1 VEEVKTSNE
10 EGEVSMSR
18 TEKLKELYKKA
29 NVLDEENPKQLI
41 DKLSIYGQ
49 ILELVGGMHA
59 DSVGEWKLAE
69 ALRKETLA
77 TVYSLDPEGSNKDRE
92 QKAELSAVEQ
102 RRKEAKTEA
111 EATRWKNAYNSTLEQ
126 IQIMKKR
133 YEHLTNVSKGGI

>member
-1 VEEVKTSNE
+1 
-10 EGEVSMSR
+10 MSR
-18 TEKLKELYKKA
+18 TDKLSQLYKKA
-29 NVLDEENPKQLI
+29 HSLNEDLPKELI

-59 DSVGEWKLAE
+59 DSLGEWKLAE
-69 ALRKETLA
+69 AHRKEAIA

-92 QKAELSAVEQ
+92 NKAEMGAAKL
-102 RRKEAKTEA
+102 RRDEALAER

-133 YEHLTNVSKGGI
+133 YEHLVNVFNKGGI